1 MSSSKFTN
9 LLICTNASIPLAIL
23 GLDYWDQN
31 LGANAINTAIHITG
45 IVSLIL
51 LLLSLAVTP
60 IIRFTRQK
68 HWFAARKTFGL
79 FGFFYAVVH
88 LTIYFFLDREGDVS
102 SLIREM
108 ATRRFLLVGTIAIV
122 LLLPLA
128 LTSTQRMRQ
137 RLGIKKWK
145 RLHRLAY
152 LIAGL
157 VVLHY
162 YMEVKS
168 DTKSP
173 IAFAM
178 ILGFILASRIPF
190 RGTANNPNVDAE
202 GSEVIKTNSKWSGD
216 LILTQIRDES
226 HKVKSFRLAPNDRDR
241 LPFQFSAGQ
250 FINLTLDN
258 NSAPLQR
265 SYTIASSPNQLDWIE
280 ISVKKEPSG
289 KGSGYLHDSANVG
302 DVFRVNG
309 PHGKFFFDADLTRRL
324 ILIAG
329 GVGITPIMSMI
340 RFIRDVNW
348 QGEVRVLLSA
358 KTESDLLFNDELRK
372 IRQLHKNISIEQTLT
387 RNRNSNW
394 TGHTG
399 RIDSE
404 TIRKM
409 ELDQDGTHV
418 FICGPNAMADE
429 ISSMVL
435 ETGIDARNLHR
446 ESFGGKHRGTVPVD
460 TTGQE
465 THTIEFL
472 KSKQKANISN
482 NTTLLELAE
491 SYNVAI
497 ESDCRAGICGQ
508 CKVKLIR
515 GQVDMDCEDALT
527 DQEQASSMVLACQ
540 AIAKSDLIVEA

>member
-9 LLICTNASIPLAIL
+9 LLICINASIPLAIL
-23 GLDYWDQN
+23 GLDYWNQN
-31 LGANAINTAIHITG
+31 LGANAVNTAIHITG
-45 IVSLIL
+45 IVSLVL

-60 IIRFTRQK
+60 IIRVTRQK

-102 SLIREM
+102 SLIHEM
-108 ATRRFLLVGTIAIV
+108 ATRRFLLVGTLAIV

-137 RLGIKKWK
+137 RLGIKRWK

-152 LIAGL
+152 LIAVL

-168 DTKSP
+168 DTESP
-173 IAFAM
+173 IAFAVV
-178 ILGFILASRIPF
+178 LGFILASRIPF
-190 RGTANNPNVDAE
+190 RGAANKPTIDAE
-202 GSEVIKTNSKWSGD
+202 SHGVIKTNSKWSGE

-226 HKVKSFRLAPNDRDR
+226 HNVKSFRLAPNDHDG
-241 LPFQFSAGQ
+241 LPFRFSAGQ
-250 FINLTLDN
+250 FINLTLKN
-258 NSAPLQR
+258 KSAPLQR

-280 ISVKKEPSG
+280 ISVKKEAG
-289 KGSGYLHDSANVG
+289 GQGSGYLHESSKVG
-302 DVFRVNG
+302 DIFHIHG
-309 PHGKFFFDADLTRRL
+309 PHGKFFFDPDITRRL

-340 RFIRDVNW
+340 RFIRDINW
-348 QGEVRVLLSA
+348 QGEVNVLLSA
-358 KTESDLLFNDELRK
+358 KTESDLLFNDELRE
-372 IRQLHKNISIEQTLT
+372 IRQSHKNISIEQTLT
-387 RNRNSNW
+387 KNSNSNW
-394 TGHTG
+394 TGRTG

-435 ETGIDARNLHR
+435 ATGIDPRNLHR
-446 ESFGGKHRGTVPVD
+446 ESFGGKRRGSAPVD
-460 TTGQE
+460 TADQE
-465 THTIEFL
+465 THTVEFSN
-472 KSKQKANISN
+472 SKQKVNISN

-491 SYNVAI
+491 SYNVTI

-515 GQVDMDCEDALT
+515 GQVKMECEDALT
-527 DQEQASSMVLACQ
+527 DQEQASSMILACQ
-540 AIAKSDLIVEA
+540 SIAKSDLIVEA

>member
-9 LLICTNASIPLAIL
+9 LLICINASIPLAIL
-23 GLDYWDQN
+23 GLDYWNQN
-31 LGANAINTAIHITG
+31 LGANAVNTAIHITG
-45 IVSLIL
+45 IVSLVL

-60 IIRFTRQK
+60 IIRVTHQK

-102 SLIREM
+102 SLVHEM
-108 ATRRFLLVGTIAIV
+108 ATRRFLLVGTLAIV

-128 LTSTQRMRQ
+128 LTSTQRMRK
-137 RLGIKKWK
+137 RLGFKKWK

-152 LIAGL
+152 LIAVL

-168 DTKSP
+168 DTQSP
-173 IAFAM
+173 IAFAVV
-178 ILGFILASRIPF
+178 LGFILASRIPF
-190 RGTANNPNVDAE
+190 RGTANNPNVDPE
-202 GSEVIKTNSKWSGD
+202 NQRVIKTKSKWSGD
-216 LILTQIRDES
+216 LILTQIRNDS
-226 HKVKSFRLAPNDRDR
+226 HNVKSFRLAPNDRDR
-241 LPFQFSAGQ
+241 LPFRFLAGQ
-250 FINLTLDN
+250 FINLTLND

-265 SYTIASSPNQLDWIE
+265 SYTIASSPHQLDWIE

-289 KGSGYLHDSANVG
+289 KGSGYLHESSNVG
-302 DVFRVNG
+302 DVFQVNG

-340 RFIRDVNW
+340 RFIRDINW
-348 QGEVRVLLSA
+348 QGEVNVLLSA
-358 KTESDLLFNDELRK
+358 KTESDLLFNDELRE

-387 RNRNSNW
+387 QNSNSNW
-394 TGHTG
+394 TGRTG
-399 RIDSE
+399 RIDPE

-409 ELDQDGTHV
+409 EPDQDGTHV

-435 ETGIDARNLHR
+435 ETGINPRNLHR
-446 ESFGGKHRGTVPVD
+446 ESFGGRRSGSVRFD
-460 TTGQE
+460 TTDQE
-465 THTIEFL
+465 THTVEFSN
-472 KSKQKANISN
+472 SKQKVNISN

-491 SYNVAI
+491 SYNVTI

-527 DQEQASSMVLACQ
+527 DQEQASSMILACQ
-540 AIAKSDLIVEA
+540 SIAKSDLIVEA